1 MRFGKMPSSCL
12 CFCKVSALNWLFWWL
27 LAGLA
32 WLLAGFLAG
41 LVWLLAGFLAG
52 LAPGWLSGWFG
63 LAPGWFGLAP
73 GWFGLAPGWL
83 SGWFGPGWFGL
94 APGWLSGWF
103 GLAPWLV
110 WLGFL
115 FFPCF
120 FSSPC
125 RNAAAGHF
133 ASISRGHYFA
143 ATRLHAAF

>member
-1 MRFGKMPSSCL
+1 MLEGEERPGRRGPKAVQLQHHGGHERFHRLAWLLAGFLAGLAWLLAGWFGLASS
-12 CFCKVSALNWLFWWL
+12 WLSGWFGLPGWFSGWFGLAGFLAGLAWL

-32 WLLAGFLAG
+32 WLLAGF
-41 LVWLLAGFLAG
+41 
-52 LAPGWLSGWFG
+52 
-63 LAPGWFGLAP
+63 
-73 GWFGLAPGWL
+73 
-83 SGWFGPGWFGL
+83 
-94 APGWLSGWF
+94 
-103 GLAPWLV
+103 WLV

-120 FSSPC
+120 FCSPC